1 MIHPC
6 GFNFNQAS
14 LLITFAK
21 TTRLV
26 TCQKHS
32 TLNWGRDPRKRW
44 STATGKKLVEYWK
57 SVPKKILL
65 CGKYFQYNLVEGS
78 PSPQETQA
86 KWRQQL
92 LCSLFSVSF
101 IAIYFAS
108 PLFRKTLRSYLCR
121 AVVSALFCV
130 AFLLQ
135 DSIRGAQWI
144 RCVSTGLILFNFL
157 GKIATNA
164 ANFNIT
170 SKTFVFFL

>member
-1 MIHPC
+1 MRCEKKH
-6 GFNFNQAS
+6 
-14 LLITFAK
+14 
-21 TTRLV
+21 TR
-26 TCQKHS
+26 
-32 TLNWGRDPRKRW
+32 NWGRHLRKRR
-44 STATGKKLVEYWK
+44 STATGKKLVEYWE
-57 SVPKKILL
+57 SVPKNCIVREIFAVLA
-65 CGKYFQYNLVEGS
+65 NWVES
-78 PSPQETQA
+78 SLSPQITQA

-92 LCSLFSVSF
+92 WCSLFSVSF

-157 GKIATNA
+157 GKIASNA
-164 ANFNIT
+164 ANFNIS
-170 SKTFVFFL
+170 SKAFLFFLKLILLTLNWQLYERLGTLL

>member
-1 MIHPC
+1 MRKKQHAQLRTCSEETSVYSDREEITWILRISPKNIVFWEKHLQS
-6 GFNFNQAS
+6 NWVESS
-14 LLITFAK
+14 L
-21 TTRLV
+21 
-26 TCQKHS
+26 
-32 TLNWGRDPRKRW
+32 
-44 STATGKKLVEYWK
+44 
-57 SVPKKILL
+57 
-65 CGKYFQYNLVEGS
+65 
-78 PSPQETQA
+78 SPQTQA

-92 LCSLFSVSF
+92 WCSLFSVSF

-157 GKIATNA
+157 GKIASNA
-164 ANFNIT
+164 ANFNIS
-170 SKTFVFFL
+170 SKAFLFFLKLILLTLNWQLYERLGTLL